1 MELWQLQQLQ
11 ALPLEV
17 KIRKTEERIKEWYE
31 YFDGQV
37 YVSRSGGKDSDVLG
51 HIVKRLY
58 PDVPHVFV
66 NTGLEYDSVRTH
78 AIKECDTILKPEMNF
93 IKVITEYGYPIIS
106 KEISKRIKE
115 YRNMISSGNDWCL
128 AMDEFN
134 GTRLGKNGKSL
145 YNKSKWKF
153 LIDAPFRISDNC
165 CNSLKKKPVKNY
177 EIICFKKPIIGTM
190 ASESMSRRKSW
201 IKSGCNGFENSR
213 PVSNPISFWTEQDIL
228 KYIKLYDLEIAE
240 VYGDVVYMDSDGMEY
255 QNSLFDLDMK
265 LVTTG
270 ESRTGCVFCMF
281 GVNQDK
287 ERFLR
292 LREIDIKKYNFVMN
306 GGEFDEEK
314 MWVPNKD
321 GLGYKFI
328 IDWLNRYGDLG
339 IKY

>member
-66 NTGLEYDSVRTH
+66 NTGLEFDSVRLHGT
-78 AIKECDTILKPEMNF
+78 KQSNEILKPKLSF
-93 IKVITEYGYPIIS
+93 DQVLVKYGYPIIS
-106 KEISKRIKE
+106 KEIAQVVKE
-115 YRNMISSGNDWCL
+115 LQGGGKEHTLRYRQIHGTSIDKNTGEISN
-128 AMDEFN
+128 
-134 GTRLGKNGKSL
+134 
-145 YNKSKWKF
+145 YNYKKYLF
-153 LIDAPFRISDNC
+153 LLDAPFRISDLC
-165 CNSLKKKPVKNY
+165 CREMEKNPFHLY
-177 EIICFKKPIIGTM
+177 EKNNKRVPFIGTM
-190 ASESMSRRKSW
+190 AHESGLRKRKW
-201 IKSGCNGFENSR
+201 IKLGCNAFDTKR
-213 PVSNPISFWTEQDIL
+213 PTSQPLSFWTEQDIL
-228 KYIKLYDLEIAE
+228 HYIKLYKIEIASA
-240 VYGDVVYMDSDGMEY
+240 YGDIVYTDKDGMEY
-255 QNSLFDLDMK
+255 NNDFFNVGMDLI
-265 LVTTG
+265 TTG

-281 GVNQDK
+281 GITHDT

-292 LREIDIKKYNFVMN
+292 LKEREPKKYDYVMR
-306 GGEFDEEK
+306 GGKFDDQG
-314 MWVPNKD
+314 MWIPHN

-328 IDWLNRYGDLG
+328 IDWLNEHGNLK